1 METVITNTVA
11 SVLDERE
18 ISYENLGNGF
28 RFTIDNGVADFEVS
42 IRVDEDIAIMA
53 IIAIFPIKISDDKL
67 DKMYKFIND
76 LNYNFPAGY
85 FVIDSEDGELSLR
98 LSNNVKGGAI
108 NKDLV
113 DINLSLLGYCINE
126 TFEDIMKALYGG
138 EHYTF
143 SFDDGEDDYC
153 E

>member
-42 IRVDEDIAIMA
+42 IRVDEDIEIMA

-76 LNYNFPAGY
+76 LNYNVPAGY